1 MTCGRTRVRTRVNG
15 QTPLPSRERDA
26 RCLPSPQKG
35 GGGTI
40 EGSRFMNAGTL
51 FKSGKL
57 QEAIAAQVQEVK
69 SNPADQAKRLFL
81 FEMLAFAGELDR
93 AQRQIE
99 ALKFEEME
107 VETAALNYRKLLDA
121 ERARRRLFR
130 EGLQPQSLADFPE
143 HVRLRL
149 E

>member
-1 MTCGRTRVRTRVNG
+1 MTCGRTRVRMRVDG
-15 QTPLPSRERDA
+15 HAPLSFGRGDA
-26 RCLPSPQKG
+26 KCPPSPLWG
-35 GGGTI
+35 EGGTF

-93 AQRQIE
+93 AQRQID
-99 ALKFEEME
+99 ALQFEEME
-107 VETAALNYRKLLDA
+107 AET
-121 ERARRRLFR
+121 
-130 EGLQPQSLADFPE
+130 
-143 HVRLRL
+143 
-149 E
+149 

>member
-1 MTCGRTRVRTRVNG
+1 
-15 QTPLPSRERDA
+15 
-26 RCLPSPQKG
+26 
-35 GGGTI
+35 
-40 EGSRFMNAGTL
+40 MNAGEL

-57 QEAIAAQVQEVK
+57 QDAIDFQVKEVK

-93 AQRQIE
+93 AQRQID

-121 ERARRRLFR
+121 ERARRRLFQ

-143 HVRLRL
+143 HVRLRPEAVNRL
-149 E
+149 RENRPAEAVEVLG